1 MLGIAKVPA
10 QEQPYLLGHKP
21 PQLVSSSKNI
31 WWTLCTATLPLVRT
45 SGSLDLTDIS
55 FELVKLGL
63 ILWSEHTAEFIMMNR
78 LFVVQ
83 EQSFSYLLQIHASMS
98 VRCCEGAHSSCS
110 ILSASCRYRPSTKGQ
125 DAASTRTHTH
135 THDNRV
141 TSRQRKRVMTKGTA
155 DLWLQQYCF
164 YSTAWG
170 SSQKTKKKGRS
181 RKTTV
186 KIFM

>member
-45 SGSLDLTDIS
+45 SGSLDLTDIG

-135 THDNRV
+135 THTTTESHQGKGRE
-141 TSRQRKRVMTKGTA
+141 SWPKAQRI
-155 DLWLQQYCF
+155 C
-164 YSTAWG
+164 G
-170 SSQKTKKKGRS
+170 SSSTVSIRPHEAAVKRPR
-181 RKTTV
+181 RKDAAG
-186 KIFM
+186 KPL

>member
-45 SGSLDLTDIS
+45 SGSLDLTDIG

-78 LFVVQ
+78 LFVVH

-135 THDNRV
+135 TTTESHQGKGKE
-141 TSRQRKRVMTKGTA
+141 SWPKAQRI
-155 DLWLQQYCF
+155 C
-164 YSTAWG
+164 G
-170 SSQKTKKKGRS
+170 SSSTVSIRPHEAAVKRPR
-181 RKTTV
+181 RKDAAG
-186 KIFM
+186 KPL